1 MRIETIVIAFIL
13 LQTNIRTNIIN
24 MIPPV
29 DLQNFEYFPNTPKSP
44 NPNRKL
50 SYRVG
55 INLAPEHRTWSPTNF
70 RNEVSCNV
78 PHLYRSSPFF
88 FYLLPTHPSPPRQIA
103 VACGFPLAFG
113 KDPSVEG
120 GLEFPYTHRRPP
132 LNILTSGNRFPLLP
146 PPPFLHSARSR
157 RRRRRRRRRLTLHPL
172 SELQAG

>member
-24 MIPPV
+24 MIPRV

-88 FYLLPTHPSPPRQIA
+88 FYLLPTQIPPSNCRRVRIPF
-103 VACGFPLAFG
+103 GFW
-113 KDPSVEG
+113 EG
-120 GLEFPYTHRRPP
+120 PFRGRRSRISIHAPQTAAEYTHFR
-132 LNILTSGNRFPLLP
+132 
-146 PPPFLHSARSR
+146 
-157 RRRRRRRRRLTLHPL
+157 
-172 SELQAG
+172 Q

>member
-24 MIPPV
+24 MILRV

-88 FYLLPTHPSPPRQIA
+88 FYLLPP
-103 VACGFPLAFG
+103 
-113 KDPSVEG
+113 
-120 GLEFPYTHRRPP
+120 PP
-132 LNILTSGNRFPLLP
+132 LPVKLPSRADSLWLLGRTLP
-146 PPPFLHSARSR
+146 WKAVSNFHTRTADR
-157 RRRRRRRRRLTLHPL
+157 R
-172 SELQAG
+172 